1 MLRFCW
7 VLMLLRDEATGPHL
21 IGSRGETQHVGALVN
36 PGQTEVV

>member
-7 VLMLLRDEATGPHL
+7 ALMLLRDEATGPHL
-21 IGSRGETQHVGALVN
+21 IGSRGETHVGVLVN